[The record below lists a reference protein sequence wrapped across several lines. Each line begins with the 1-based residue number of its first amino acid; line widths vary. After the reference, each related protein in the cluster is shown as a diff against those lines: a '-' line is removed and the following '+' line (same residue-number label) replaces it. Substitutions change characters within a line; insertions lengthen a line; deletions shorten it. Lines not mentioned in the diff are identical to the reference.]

1 MGKNDRP
8 IKVSIIMPSLNV
20 GAYIEEALQSVR
32 GQTICEIEIL
42 CIDAG
47 SVDGTWEIIQAH
59 AKGDNRITAV
69 QSAVKSYG
77 AQVNMGIAQAHG
89 EYVAI
94 LETDD
99 FVSSTMYGALYDL
112 AKKTDA
118 DIVKADYK
126 AFFSQ
131 DNGEH
136 FYFDRHSF
144 SEKKYYDRALEPR
157 IAAAAFADGDWYL
170 WQGIYKRDFLIRHRI
185 VCSETAGAAFQDIGF
200 LFWTETYAKRAYFCR
215 DSSYRYRIDRQ
226 EASSNTGNG
235 LLFAADEYRRI
246 IGELQALGTDDAKVW
261 SLLYHRMAKS
271 FVTGYGAVT
280 EWTADERREKVY
292 EWFCGT
298 LRDAVRQGYISER
311 SVTEGRWKRL
321 TALLESEDIFFSR
334 YGRCRDAALFEK
346 GERFVIFGC
355 GDYGYRIYRALCQA
369 KKEIVMFLDNNP
381 VLQGKRLNGIPIAAP
396 DDVLHLPEDATV
408 IIANEAH
415 YGSMKEQLIR
425 CGVPEERIRIVM

>member
-1 MGKNDRP
+1 MGKNERQV
-8 IKVSIIMPSLNV
+8 KVSIIMPSLNV
-20 GAYIEEALQSVR
+20 GAYIGEALQSAR
-32 GQTICEIEIL
+32 GQTLREIEIL

-47 SVDGTWEIIQAH
+47 SADGTWEIIRAH
-59 AKGDNRITAV
+59 AKEDDRITAM
-69 QSAVKSYG
+69 QTAVKSYG
-77 AQVNMGIAQAHG
+77 VQVNMGIARARG

-99 FVSSTMYGALYDL
+99 FVSPAMYGMLYGL
-112 AKKTDA
+112 AKETDA

-131 DNGEH
+131 DDGEH

-144 SEKKYYDRALEPR
+144 TEKEYYGRALEPR
-157 IAAAAFADGDWYL
+157 TAASVLADGDWYL
-170 WQGIYKRDFLIRHRI
+170 WQGIYKRDFLVRHRI

-200 LFWTETYAKRAYFCR
+200 LFWTEAYAKRAYFCR
-215 DSSYRYRIDRQ
+215 DRCYRYRIDRQ

-246 IGELQALGTDDAKVW
+246 IGRLRALGTDDMRVW

-280 EWTADERREKVY
+280 KRAADERREKVY
-292 EWFCGT
+292 EWFCGI
-298 LRDAVRQGYISER
+298 LQGAARQGYISEQ

-321 TALLESEDIFFSR
+321 TALLESEDAFFSR

-381 VLQGKRLNGIPIAAP
+381 TLQGKRLNGIPIAAP
-396 DDVLHLPEDATV
+396 DDILYLPEDADI

-425 CGVPEERIRIVM
+425 CGVPEERMHIVM